1 MRVLTVA
8 VVLGILQVGPALAFP
23 GLGRQPCDDPPP
35 QSAQQPVT
43 DPVLTFTIPNEK
55 LAARC
60 NFGPIVVFGCTFL
73 ATAKHPAI
81 IFLNSDLTPVE
92 RACTLLYEKAHLP
105 PNNWQDPVMERAIS
119 NTK

>member
-1 MRVLTVA
+1 M
-8 VVLGILQVGPALAFP
+8 GPALAFP

-60 NFGPIVVFGCTFL
+60 NFGPIVVFGCAFL
-73 ATAKHPAI
+73 ATTKHPAI
-81 IFLNSDLTPVE
+81 IFLNADLTPGE
-92 RACTLLYEKAHLP
+92 RTCTLLYEKAHLP

-119 NTK
+119 NAK